1 MFGPLK
7 SFERTK
13 VYDLAAASP
22 LIALY
27 GWVLV
32 RDWPSLRDYFGALAQ
47 EGLDIALLTETFG
60 LCLSLGVAGLLIV
73 LVLIRTLPVKK
84 SVGIAPRA
92 VALIG
97 AGGGVV
103 VLMLPPA
110 MLPLW
115 LDILSAGIILFG
127 LCAMLVCLAWL
138 RRSFSVL
145 PEARRLVT
153 SGPYSLIRHP
163 VYLSEE
169 ITLFGV
175 MLQFVQPWAFLV
187 FAIQLC
193 FQFAR
198 IPFEERVLADAY
210 PEYAEYSSRTARL
223 LPGIY

>member
-1 MFGPLK
+1 MK

>member
-1 MFGPLK
+1 LFGPLK
-7 SFERTK
+7 PFENTK
-13 VYDLAAASP
+13 AYDVAAASP

-32 RDWPSLRDYFGALAQ
+32 HDWPLLADYISALTR
-47 EGLDIALLTETFG
+47 EGLDIALLTEALG

-73 LVLIRTLPVKK
+73 LVLIRTVPIKK
-84 SVGIAPRA
+84 SAGIAPRA

-97 AGGGVV
+97 AGGGVA

-115 LDILSAGIILFG
+115 LDILSAGIILSG
-127 LCAMLVCLAWL
+127 LCAMFVCLAWL

-153 SGPYSLIRHP
+153 SGPYSFIRHP
-163 VYLSEE
+163 VYLFEE
-169 ITLFGV
+169 FTLFGV
-175 MLQFVQPWAFLV
+175 MLHYMQPWAFV
-187 FAIQLC
+187 IFAIQLC

-210 PEYAEYSSRTARL
+210 PEYAEYASRTARL

>member
-1 MFGPLK
+1 LK

>member
-7 SFERTK
+7 SFENTK

-32 RDWPSLRDYFGALAQ
+32 RDWPLLARYFSQLGE
-47 EGLDIALLTETFG
+47 EGLDIAPLTETVG

-73 LVLIRTLPVKK
+73 LLLIRTVPIKK

-97 AGGGVV
+97 AGGGVAM
-103 VLMLPPA
+103 LMLPPA
-110 MLPLW
+110 TPPLW
-115 LDILSAGIILFG
+115 LDILSVGIILSG
-127 LCAMLVCLAWL
+127 LCAMLVSLAWL

-163 VYLSEE
+163 VYLFEE
-169 ITLFGV
+169 ITFFGV
-175 MLQFVQPWAFLV
+175 MLQFMQPWAFFV

-193 FQFAR
+193 FQLAR

-223 LPGIY
+223 FPGIY

>member
-1 MFGPLK
+1 LFGPLK

>member
-1 MFGPLK
+1 
-7 SFERTK
+7 
-13 VYDLAAASP
+13 
-22 LIALY
+22 
-27 GWVLV
+27 
-32 RDWPSLRDYFGALAQ
+32 
-47 EGLDIALLTETFG
+47 
-60 LCLSLGVAGLLIV
+60 
-73 LVLIRTLPVKK
+73 
-84 SVGIAPRA
+84 
-92 VALIG
+92 
-97 AGGGVV
+97 
-103 VLMLPPA
+103 
-110 MLPLW
+110 
-115 LDILSAGIILFG
+115 
-127 LCAMLVCLAWL
+127 L

>member
-7 SFERTK
+7 SFENTK
-13 VYDLAAASP
+13 AYDLAAASP

-32 RDWPSLRDYFGALAQ
+32 RDWPLLEDYFSALAQ
-47 EGLDIALLTETFG
+47 EGLDIALLTETMG

-73 LVLIRTLPVKK
+73 LVLIRTVPIKK

-97 AGGGVV
+97 ASGGVV

-115 LDILSAGIILFG
+115 LDVLSVGIILLG

-138 RRSFSVL
+138 RHSFSVL

-163 VYLSEE
+163 VYLFEE

-175 MLQFVQPWAFLV
+175 MLQFIQPWAFLV
-187 FAIQLC
+187 FAIQMC

-210 PEYAEYSSRTARL
+210 PEYAAYASRTARL